1 MSVRSTR
8 PQRSSRH
15 RLLSFLPYVLALGLA
30 GLTQPAEA
38 SVKTTPVT
46 VKTTHTATAATLQSV
61 LKQLRPGDT
70 LALSGTFA
78 ETQIRDRDF
87 GGVLIDARA
96 ASFAGGLVLRNVHN
110 VTFHGGTYGSALQN
124 LRNNQTIDVFDSS
137 HISFRHAKVI
147 GNADGNGTGLL
158 FRRSSFVTVRDSNF
172 TGHRAALG
180 LTTTTDSLLMRNKF
194 SNMSSDGINIA
205 DSHRVVAS
213 FNQCSSF
220 VPSPGAHPD
229 CIQLWSVAGNA
240 RQSDLALLNN
250 TAWGDMQGFTSFN
263 ASAGGAERILMAG
276 NLAAITFPQGIACY
290 TCFDSQFL
298 DNTLVALPG
307 ARWRASLNLV
317 GGGNNQLAGNT
328 MLDYRAGTPAQQAML
343 ATLAGGSVLE
353 QARMMSMQLAAAKDR
368 AMPGFSVGGSRWDNR
383 AFQVSALPEPETW
396 AQLIMGLGLIGVLH
410 RRRERMQV
418 RTC

>member
-1 MSVRSTR
+1 MTVRSTR
-8 PQRSSRH
+8 HQRSPRQ

-30 GLTQPAEA
+30 GLTQPADA
-38 SVKTTPVT
+38 SVS
-46 VKTTHTATAATLQSV
+46 TTHTATAANLQTV
-61 LKQLRPGDT
+61 LKQLRAGDT
-70 LALSGTFA
+70 LKLTGNFA

-147 GNADGNGTGLL
+147 GNADGVGTGVL

-180 LTTTTDSLLMRNKF
+180 LTSTTDSLLMRNKF
-194 SNMSSDGINIA
+194 SDMSSDGINIA

-220 VPSPGAHPD
+220 FPSPGAHPD
-229 CIQLWSVAGNA
+229 CIQMWSLAGNA
-240 RQSDLALLNN
+240 RQSDIALLNN

-263 ASAGGAERILMAG
+263 PSAGGAERVLMAG
-276 NLAAITFPQGIACY
+276 NLAAVSFPQGVACY
-290 TCFDSQFL
+290 ACFDSKFF
-298 DNTLVALPG
+298 DNTLIALPG
-307 ARWRASLNLV
+307 ARWRTSLNLV
-317 GGGNNQLAGNT
+317 GGGNNQAAGNT
-328 MLDYRAGTPAQQAML
+328 LLDFRQGTPAQQLTL
-343 ATLAGGSVLE
+343 ASFAGGSPLE
-353 QARMMSMQLAAAKDR
+353 QARSMSLQLATTNR
-368 AMPGFSVGGSRWDNR
+368 MMPGFNVGGSQWDNR
-383 AFQVSALPEPETW
+383 AFQVAALPEPESW
-396 AQLIMGLGLIGVLH
+396 AQLIIGLGLIGVLH
-410 RRRERMQV
+410 RRRGRVQV
-418 RTC
+418 RSC